1 MASMSRRRTRSST
14 KGQRDLGS
22 EAASLLYLVGMI
34 AVVVVVDWRF
44 LRRDL
49 WRRLVVNV
57 SIVLVFLVVYW
68 MSVYQP

>member
-1 MASMSRRRTRSST
+1 
-14 KGQRDLGS
+14 LGS